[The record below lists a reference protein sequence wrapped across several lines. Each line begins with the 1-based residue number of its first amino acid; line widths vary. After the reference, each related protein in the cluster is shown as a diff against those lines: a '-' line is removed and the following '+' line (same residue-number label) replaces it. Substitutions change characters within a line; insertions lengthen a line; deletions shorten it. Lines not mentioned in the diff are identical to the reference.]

1 MLRAHS
7 HGVSRRGLCC
17 QWFSNRDMA
26 QCVERCV
33 DYESDE
39 YLAIFGMSNNTDMR
53 WDISNPIGYVPQDD
67 VSVEKKRLGILTP
80 RL

>member
-1 MLRAHS
+1 M
-7 HGVSRRGLCC
+7 
-17 QWFSNRDMA
+17 
-26 QCVERCV
+26 